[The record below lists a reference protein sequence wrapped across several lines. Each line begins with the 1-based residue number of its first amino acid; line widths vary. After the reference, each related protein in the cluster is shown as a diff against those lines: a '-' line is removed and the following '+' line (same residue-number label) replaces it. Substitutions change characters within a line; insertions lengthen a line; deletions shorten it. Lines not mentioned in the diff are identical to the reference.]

1 MHINIMKFV
10 CMEMVQV
17 EGKIYQELGRAANIT
32 PSAGKVTQK
41 CKIPAGLVSQV
52 SSS

>member
-1 MHINIMKFV
+1 MKLV
-10 CMEMVQV
+10 CIAKVLV
-17 EGKIYQELGRAANIT
+17 EGKIYHELGRAANIT

-41 CKIPAGLVSQV
+41 FKIPAGLVSQV